1 MTGGWALG
9 LLAWLAG
16 WLAWR
21 WVAGARPGRGAQAL
35 DAAAEAL
42 RRGPPSASPG
52 RGERLLWQARDA
64 APGLGVA
71 ALVLAAS
78 GRPALAGVVAGALLA
93 GLALADATKRRV
105 LREPLLFLDAAL
117 LVEVLRHPHLYLP
130 FAGPWRLGLAVGVP
144 VLAGA
149 LLLALEPVAVGGPVR
164 GAAALGGLGLIG
176 WWWLVPA
183 EGAGRPDA
191 ARAGM
196 PGPGADAGVPP
207 AAWDAPRA
215 DRGPGPADAAAR
227 PPSGADDASH
237 AGARRL
243 GSDGAPPRHAAP
255 PRPPPPGRDAA
266 FADDARERPLR
277 DAARFGPAATLAL
290 HAAIARAER
299 PARRAA
305 LAPDHRP
312 LALPDPA
319 PHVLLLQLESF
330 WDARGRVPL
339 DTRSH
344 GRPGARDSGPSDARD
359 RGTRGDAPALPAWDA
374 LGAAALAR
382 GRVSVGGF
390 GANTM
395 RAEFAALTGAAE
407 EALGLDAAN
416 PYAAFARAP
425 VRSLAHR
432 LAASGYA
439 TRALHPHD
447 RRFFGRD
454 RVLPALGFQ
463 HFEGEEAFAGSP
475 REGRYVSDAALGQAI
490 MARLVAAETPVLLF
504 AISMAAHGPW
514 PGPDPFAGWAARI
527 AATDRML
534 GALAEAARALPRPV
548 LLLAWGDH
556 APSLPET
563 ARLTDPRTD
572 WLLWHSARPGQG
584 ERRDIAAADIPGL
597 VQEALGA

>member
-1 MTGGWALG
+1 VTGAWALG
-9 LLAWLAG
+9 LFAWLAG

-21 WVAGARPGRGAQAL
+21 WVAGARPGRGARAL

-42 RRGPPSASPG
+42 RRGPPPASPG
-52 RGERLLWQARDA
+52 RGERLLWRARDA
-64 APGLGVA
+64 APGLGIA

-130 FAGPWRLGLAVGVP
+130 FAGPWRLGLAAGVP
-144 VLAGA
+144 LLAGA
-149 LLLALEPVAVGGPVR
+149 VLLALEPVAIGGAGR
-164 GAAALGGLGLIG
+164 AAAVLSGLGLIG
-176 WWWLVPA
+176 WWWLTPA
-183 EGAGRPDA
+183 DGAGWPG
-191 ARAGM
+191 ARAADR
-196 PGPGADAGVPP
+196 PGADAPAPGGDAAGPAPGPRPEQPGRAPP
-207 AAWDAPRA
+207 ARQG
-215 DRGPGPADAAAR
+215 REFPARQGREFPAR
-227 PPSGADDASH
+227 Q
-237 AGARRL
+237 
-243 GSDGAPPRHAAP
+243 
-255 PRPPPPGRDAA
+255 GRDAA

-330 WDARGRVPL
+330 WDARGRV
-339 DTRSH
+339 TR
-344 GRPGARDSGPSDARD
+344 R
-359 RGTRGDAPALPAWDA
+359 DAPALPAWDA

-382 GRVSVGGF
+382 GRVAVGGF

-425 VRSLAHR
+425 VGSLAHR

-454 RVLPALGFQ
+454 RVLPALGF
-463 HFEGEEAFAGSP
+463 HLFEGEDAFAGSP
-475 REGRYVSDAALGQAI
+475 RDGRYVSDAALGQAI
-490 MARLVAAETPVLLF
+490 AARLAAADGPLLLF

-514 PGPDPFAGWAARI
+514 PGPDPFAGWAAQI

-534 GALAEAARALPRPV
+534 ATLAEAARARPRPV

-572 WLLWHSARPGQG
+572 WLLWHSARPGEG
-584 ERRDIAAADIPGL
+584 ARRDIAAADIPRL
-597 VQEALGA
+597 VLEALGTAAA